1 MLLEI
6 ASLSLFLNTIQILID
21 GIVFNDRF
29 EYVYFRWF
37 SALRRI
43 VSCLLNRPYIIKYLI
58 KCLEENKNSIMF
70 AMI

>member
-6 ASLSLFLNTIQILID
+6 TSLSLFLNTIQILID

-43 VSCLLNRPYIIKYLI
+43 VSCLLNRPYIIKY
-58 KCLEENKNSIMF
+58 
-70 AMI
+70 

>member
-29 EYVYFRWF
+29 EYVYFRLWLF
-37 SALRRI
+37 TKRI
-43 VSCLLNRPYIIKYLI
+43 S
-58 KCLEENKNSIMF
+58 E
-70 AMI
+70 

>member
-6 ASLSLFLNTIQILID
+6 TSLSLFLNTIQILID

-58 KCLEENKNSIMF
+58 KYLAYNKNSIMF
-70 AMI
+70 AII

>member
-43 VSCLLNRPYIIKYLI
+43 VSCIIKNTI
-58 KCLEENKNSIMF
+58 F
-70 AMI
+70 APDNININ

>member
-6 ASLSLFLNTIQILID
+6 TSLSLFLNTIQILID

-43 VSCLLNRPYIIKYLI
+43 VSCLLNRPYIIKI
-58 KCLEENKNSIMF
+58 TIF
-70 AMI
+70 APDNININ

>member
-6 ASLSLFLNTIQILID
+6 TSLSLFLNTIQILID

-58 KCLEENKNSIMF
+58 KYLEENKNSIMF
-70 AMI
+70 AII

>member
-6 ASLSLFLNTIQILID
+6 TSLSLFLNTIQILID

-43 VSCLLNRPYIIKYLI
+43 VSCLLNRHNRYIIKNTI
-58 KCLEENKNSIMF
+58 F
-70 AMI
+70 APDNININ

>member
-6 ASLSLFLNTIQILID
+6 TSLSLFLNTIQILID

-37 SALRRI
+37 SALRQNS
-43 VSCLLNRPYIIKYLI
+43 VLFIKSTVY
-58 KCLEENKNSIMF
+58 NKIFN
-70 AMI
+70 

>member
-6 ASLSLFLNTIQILID
+6 TSLSLFLNAIQILTD

-37 SALRRI
+37 SALHRI

-58 KCLEENKNSIMF
+58 NITV
-70 AMI
+70 I

>member
-6 ASLSLFLNTIQILID
+6 TSLSLFLNTIQILID

-37 SALRRI
+37 SALR
-43 VSCLLNRPYIIKYLI
+43 
-58 KCLEENKNSIMF
+58 
-70 AMI
+70 

>member
-6 ASLSLFLNTIQILID
+6 TSLSLFLNTIQILID

-43 VSCLLNRPYIIKYLI
+43 VSCLLIRPYIIKYLI
-58 KCLEENKNSIMF
+58 NITV
-70 AMI
+70 I

>member
-6 ASLSLFLNTIQILID
+6 TSLSLFLNTIQILID

-58 KCLEENKNSIMF
+58 KYLEENKNSIMF